1 MRTIGNPDLAG
12 AHDQECTVR
21 QVVSMLLQHG
31 IELFDLRLQ
40 RSAWEPEE
48 DDASVSEAPVEDQ
61 LAEIAIG
68 NHENALLSLRD
79 CENLL
84 ISKAVWVVL
93 GNSRDIVAKLAKM
106 RDEAKVSAL
115 VEEKSHTGVASE
127 TARFGGFG
135 ETSSPVTIAFA

>member
-1 MRTIGNPDLAG
+1 
-12 AHDQECTVR
+12 
-21 QVVSMLLQHG
+21 MLLQHG
-31 IELFDLRLQ
+31 IELFDFCLQ
-40 RSAWEPEE
+40 GSAWEPKE

-106 RDEAKVSAL
+106 RDEAKVSTL

-127 TARFGGFG
+127 TALFGGFG